1 MKLVVHNHL
10 AGANA
15 TGRAAFAKTLRTGDA
30 SFTDSDAWYK
40 AVFAKY
46 PKAKIHEERLASGGF
61 AKVAYVENKVV
72 GKYSFAERKSG
83 WVVDAALDAYQNL
96 VGSTQ
101 SYRGVRLQERKFD
114 GRIAVLSVYGKELK
128 TPRFDSGSEAKAWVD
143 NNVTSGVKALG
154 DRKRA
159 KDKPYVGDDGKVH
172 TFINDDPKQG
182 PCGCGHYRGV
192 DAKPD
197 EYLARVDAHLKTL
210 DPAAKKKFLQKQR
223 VDFEQRYTD
232 FRNRAERNSNNIG
245 PNETA
250 EAYVQTITG
259 LGQRLGSL

>member
-1 MKLVVHNHL
+1 MRLVLHNHFPHSKFMVL
-10 AGANA
+10 PPQAN
-15 TGRAAFAKTLRTGDA
+15 TVLRKAAKDAEFNTLSSWKKG
-30 SFTDSDAWYK
+30 
-40 AVFAKY
+40 
-46 PKAKIHEERLASGGF
+46 
-61 AKVAYVENKVV
+61 
-72 GKYSFAERKSG
+72 
-83 WVVDAALDAYQNL
+83 
-96 VGSTQ
+96 
-101 SYRGVRLQERKFD
+101 
-114 GRIAVLSVYGKELK
+114 VLSVYPDAVIGEDQLGFAAIAQTRQGGFIGKFTYN
-128 TPRFDSGSEAKAWVD
+128 TPKQKSTGLGWTQLAPERAGKDAARKPRR
-143 NNVTSGVKALG
+143 VK
-154 DRKRA
+154 D
-159 KDKPYVGDDGKVH
+159 YVGDDGKVH

-197 EYLARVDAHLKTL
+197 EYLARVDTHLKTL